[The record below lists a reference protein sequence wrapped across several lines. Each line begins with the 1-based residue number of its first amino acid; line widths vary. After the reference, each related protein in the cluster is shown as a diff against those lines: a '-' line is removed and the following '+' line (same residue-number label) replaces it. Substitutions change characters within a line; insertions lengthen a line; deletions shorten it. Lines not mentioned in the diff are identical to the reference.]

1 MDEETIRPDMAHP
14 YLSGADPRVP
24 ALNVLSGPLEGREYR
39 LTNELYVI
47 GRDPESDIVIDQRE
61 VSSRHA
67 KIMRMAS
74 EYLLADLSSANGV
87 YVNNLKLDRHVLAH
101 GDVFQ
106 IRSEEHTTDLQ
117 SHANL
122 VSPVLLAN

>member
-1 MDEETIRPDMAHP
+1 MDEELTIRPDMARP
-14 YLSGADPRVP
+14 YLAGADSRVP

-61 VSSRHA
+61 VSRKHA
-67 KIMRMAS
+67 KIVRMAS
-74 EYLLADLSSANGV
+74 EYLLTDLSSANGV
-87 YVNNLKLDRHVLAH
+87 YVNNLKLERHVLAH

-106 IRSEEHTTDLQ
+106 IGSCVFQFVWDRGE
-117 SHANL
+117 A
-122 VSPVLLAN
+122 AGR

>member
-1 MDEETIRPDMAHP
+1 MDEELTIRPDRVRP
-14 YLSGADPRVP
+14 YLAGADSRVP

-61 VSSRHA
+61 VSRKHA
-67 KIMRMAS
+67 KIVRMAS
-74 EYLLADLSSANGV
+74 EYLLTDLSSANGV
-87 YVNNLKLDRHVLAH
+87 YVNNLKLERHVLAH

-106 IRSEEHTTDLQ
+106 IGSCVFQFVWDRGE
-117 SHANL
+117 A
-122 VSPVLLAN
+122 AGR

>member
-61 VSSRHA
+61 VSRRHA

-106 IRSEEHTTDLQ
+106 IGSCVFQFVWDRGEAASR
-117 SHANL
+117 
-122 VSPVLLAN
+122 